1 MIGSWDEGRAPPLI
15 ISDVRQRRLPRYLG
29 RAPMLFSCDRV
40 PDLRLSLNESLHM
53 VHREDWNTVA
63 RGAGPYLQYD
73 HLLALEDRMNGG
85 MDFRYV
91 IYYSKGNRPVGIAC
105 FQVVDLEDRGST
117 YGDKLCRLGKRI
129 GSRMFEDR
137 KVRCL
142 VAGNVFHAGDHGS
155 YFTDEVPTEQRIA
168 TVADTL
174 QRLERGDPFPTKASA
189 MVVKDIVPP
198 RPLTAPLDP
207 PKGYHLMRTDVNMV
221 MDLPASWRTFGDYE
235 AAITAKAR
243 TRLKNVMKRS
253 EALEVRVL
261 DGAAIERHADRLQ
274 LLFDNVLSRSP
285 FVMGRLNVA
294 VYADW
299 KRQRGDALR
308 FLAYELDGALI
319 GFSSAFLNAR
329 TLDAHYVG
337 LDHEHNE
344 RHAVYQRMLVDH
356 LACGIQHKVSNIVFG
371 RTAEQAKSNL
381 GAVPQDMYFLVRH
394 RNHVANKLIGPL
406 LRSVQPAVFELRNPF
421 KRALA

>member
-1 MIGSWDEGRAPPLI
+1 
-15 ISDVRQRRLPRYLG
+15 
-29 RAPMLFSCDRV
+29 MLFSCERV

-63 RGAGPYLQYD
+63 RGASPYLQYD

-91 IYYSKGNRPVGIAC
+91 IYYSKENRPVGIAC
-105 FQVVDLEDRGST
+105 FQVVDFEDRGST
-117 YGDKLCRLGKRI
+117 YGDKLCRMGKRV
-129 GSRMFEDR
+129 GSHMFEDR
-137 KVRCL
+137 RVRCL

-155 YFTDEVPTEQRIA
+155 HFTEQVTTEQRIA

-174 QRLERGDPFPTKASA
+174 QRLEKGDPFPTKASA
-189 MVVKDIVPP
+189 LVVKDIVSPRASTTPP
-198 RPLTAPLDP
+198 GP

-221 MDLPASWRTFGDYE
+221 MEVDPAWETVGDYE
-235 AAITAKAR
+235 AAINAKAR
-243 TRLKNVMKRS
+243 TRLRNVMKRS
-253 EALEVRVL
+253 QALNVRVL
-261 DGAAIERHADRLQ
+261 DAADIERNTDRLQ
-274 LLFDNVLSRSP
+274 VLFDNVLARSP

-299 KRQRGDALR
+299 KRLMRDALR
-308 FLAYELDGALI
+308 FLAYELDGALV
-319 GFSSAFLNAR
+319 GFSSAFINGP

-344 RHAVYQRMLVDH
+344 RHAIYQRMLVDH
-356 LACGIQHKVSNIVFG
+356 LVCALQWKSARINFG

-381 GAVPQDMYFLVRH
+381 GAVPEDMYFLVRH

-406 LRSVQPAVFELRNPF
+406 LRSVQPTVFELRNPF

>member
-1 MIGSWDEGRAPPLI
+1 
-15 ISDVRQRRLPRYLG
+15 
-29 RAPMLFSCDRV
+29 MLFSCDRV

-53 VHREDWNTVA
+53 VHRGDWNTVA
-63 RGAGPYLQYD
+63 RSASPYLRYD
-73 HLLALEDRMNGG
+73 HLLALEDRMGEG

-91 IYYSKGNRPVGIAC
+91 IYYSKENRPVGIAC
-105 FQVVDLEDRGST
+105 FQVVELEDRGST
-117 YGDKLCRLGKRI
+117 YGDKLCLLGKGV
-129 GSRMFEDR
+129 GSRMFEGR

-155 YFTDEVPTEQRIA
+155 HFIEGISTEQRIA

-174 QRLERGDPFPTKASA
+174 KRLEKGDPFPTKASA
-189 MVVKDIVPP
+189 LVVKDIVPP
-198 RPLTAPLDP
+198 VTSTAPPDP

-221 MDLPASWRTFGDYE
+221 MTVDPSWKTLEGYQ
-235 AAITAKAR
+235 AMLTAKSR

-253 EALEVRVL
+253 EALKVRRL
-261 DGAAIERHADRLQ
+261 EEGAIERHADRLQ
-274 LLFDNVLSRSP
+274 LLFDNVLARSP

-299 KRQRGDALR
+299 KKQMGDALR
-308 FLAYELDGALI
+308 FLAYELDGAI
-319 GFSSAFLNAR
+319 VGFSTAFLNGN

-337 LDHEHNE
+337 LDDEHNE

-356 LACGIQHKVSNIVFG
+356 LASGIQQKVSSIILG

-381 GAVPQDMYFLVRH
+381 GAAPEDMYFLVRH
-394 RNHVANKLIGPL
+394 RNHVVNKLIGPI
-406 LRSVQPAVFELRNPF
+406 LRNVEPTAFELRNPF
-421 KRALA
+421 KHVTA

>member
-1 MIGSWDEGRAPPLI
+1 
-15 ISDVRQRRLPRYLG
+15 
-29 RAPMLFSCDRV
+29 MLFSCDRV

-63 RGAGPYLQYD
+63 RGASVFLQYD
-73 HLLALEDRMNGG
+73 HLLALEDRMYAGTE
-85 MDFRYV
+85 FRYV
-91 IYYSKGNRPVGIAC
+91 IYYSKENRPVGIAC

-117 YGDKLCRLGKRI
+117 YGDKLCRLGKRV
-129 GSRMFEDR
+129 GSHLFEDR
-137 KVRCL
+137 RVRCL

-155 YFTDEVPTEQRIA
+155 HFVDGIGMEQRIA

-174 QRLERGDPFPTKASA
+174 LRLEKGDPFPTKASA
-189 MVVKDIVPP
+189 LVVKDIVPP
-198 RPLTAPLDP
+198 SSNTTPPGP

-221 MDLPASWRTFGDYE
+221 MAVDPSWKSLDDYQ
-235 AAITAKAR
+235 AALTAKAR

-261 DGAAIERHADRLQ
+261 DAEAIERHSDRLQ
-274 LLFDNVLSRSP
+274 VLFDNVLGRSP
-285 FVMGRLNVA
+285 FIMGRLNMA

-299 KRQRGDALR
+299 KRQMGEALR
-308 FLAYELDGALI
+308 FLAYELNGVLI
-319 GFSSAFLNAR
+319 GFSSAFLHGN

-356 LACGIQHKVSNIVFG
+356 LVCGIQHKASSIIFG

-381 GAVPQDMYFLVRH
+381 GAVPEDMYFLVRH
-394 RNHVANKLIGPL
+394 RNAMANKLIGPL
-406 LRSVQPAVFELRNPF
+406 LRSVQPAEFELRNPF
-421 KRALA
+421 KRVMA

>member
-1 MIGSWDEGRAPPLI
+1 
-15 ISDVRQRRLPRYLG
+15 
-29 RAPMLFSCDRV
+29 MLFSCERV

-63 RGAGPYLQYD
+63 RGASPYLQYD

-91 IYYSKGNRPVGIAC
+91 IYYSKENRPVGIAC
-105 FQVVDLEDRGST
+105 FQVVDFEDRGST
-117 YGDKLCRLGKRI
+117 YGDKLCRMGKRV
-129 GSRMFEDR
+129 GSHMFEDR
-137 KVRCL
+137 RVRCL

-155 YFTDEVPTEQRIA
+155 HFTEHVTTEQRIA

-174 QRLERGDPFPTKASA
+174 QRLEKGDPFPTKASA
-189 MVVKDIVPP
+189 LVVKDIVPP
-198 RPLTAPLDP
+198 RASTTP
-207 PKGYHLMRTDVNMV
+207 PGPPRGYHLMRTDVNMV
-221 MDLPASWRTFGDYE
+221 MEVDPVWKTVGDYE
-235 AAITAKAR
+235 AAINAKAR
-243 TRLKNVMKRS
+243 TRLRNVMKRS
-253 EALEVRVL
+253 QALDVRVL
-261 DGAAIERHADRLQ
+261 DAADIERNTDRLQ
-274 LLFDNVLSRSP
+274 VLFDNVLARSP

-299 KRQRGDALR
+299 KRLMGDALR
-308 FLAYELDGALI
+308 FLAYELDGALV
-319 GFSSAFLNAR
+319 GFSSAFINGP

-344 RHAVYQRMLVDH
+344 RHAIYQRMLVDH
-356 LACGIQHKVSNIVFG
+356 LVCALQWKSARINFG

-381 GAVPQDMYFLVRH
+381 GAVPEDMYFLVRH

-406 LRSVQPAVFELRNPF
+406 LRSVQPTVFELRNPF